1 MYFHSINLVFEY
13 VKNSGNAIL
22 IESNAELM
30 DKVIWMNDHWSS
42 VLRDK
47 IKSEIKAL
55 NYKKNNTTPP
65 NPAVESFSCN
75 ECRVVIVFPCN

>member
-30 DKVIWMNDHWSS
+30 DKVIWMNDH
-42 VLRDK
+42 
-47 IKSEIKAL
+47 
-55 NYKKNNTTPP
+55 
-65 NPAVESFSCN
+65 
-75 ECRVVIVFPCN
+75 